1 MIVWVAVSHP
11 LGVRRTVGDFVS
23 VSGPI
28 SLSLPVING
37 AGAGA
42 VSDLVSDTFPPL
54 HLLDPL
60 RQVGVVGVDVVVG
73 LLLVVSSAKNQI
85 SQSTISAGSQ

>member
-11 LGVRRTVGDFVS
+11 LGVRRTV
-23 VSGPI
+23 SGPL

>member
-1 MIVWVAVSHP
+1 MS
-11 LGVRRTVGDFVS
+11 VS
-23 VSGPI
+23 VPEL
-28 SLSLPVING
+28 LSVPVMTG
-37 AGAGA
+37 AA
-42 VSDLVSDTFPPL
+42 VLATSPLVSDTFPPL